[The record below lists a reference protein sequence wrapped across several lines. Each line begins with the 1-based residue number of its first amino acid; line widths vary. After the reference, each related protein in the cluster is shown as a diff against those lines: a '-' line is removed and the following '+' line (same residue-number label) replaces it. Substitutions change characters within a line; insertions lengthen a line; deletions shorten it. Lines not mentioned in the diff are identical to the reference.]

1 MPFSRE
7 KETETE
13 RGSASE
19 ADDPTLGIARRTHQ
33 DEVDDGEDGRP
44 ETGVDRED
52 DESED
57 HLPGAAM

>member
-1 MPFSRE
+1 MPLSRE
-7 KETETE
+7 KEIE

-19 ADDPTLGIARRTHQ
+19 ADDPTLGITRRTHQ

-44 ETGVDRED
+44 ETSVDRED
-52 DESED
+52 DEPED